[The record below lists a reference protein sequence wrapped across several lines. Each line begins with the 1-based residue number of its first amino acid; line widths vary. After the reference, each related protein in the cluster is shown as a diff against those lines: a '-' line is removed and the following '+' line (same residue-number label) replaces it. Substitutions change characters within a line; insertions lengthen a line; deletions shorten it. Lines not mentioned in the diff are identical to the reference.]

1 MRGNIVMRNYI
12 LLLAVVVPVGAFAI
26 TPSTGP
32 ATQTTAT
39 AQQQEPTEE
48 TLTQQLIQLQEEN
61 EKLSGQLNAEKMKP
75 ERIARDK
82 EEVEADIAKMNAER
96 ATSTAACSGGN
107 LDPQKIRNILGFTIA
122 TLVESGLG
130 TATNVVSV
138 VSTLKHFKQEDIS
151 GANVGK
157 IQIGGQS
164 ASSQMTQ
171 GGLGEGATKLG
182 VGMAIA
188 STALSAAAT
197 VTSAVAHKN
206 LVDLRDDVAACKAT
220 FGTWY

>member
-1 MRGNIVMRNYI
+1 MRNYM
-12 LLLAVVVPVGAFAI
+12 LLLAILAPVGAFAI

-32 ATQTTAT
+32 ATPAPT
-39 AQQQEPTEE
+39 AQQQAPTEE

-96 ATSTAACSGGN
+96 ATSAAACSGDN
-107 LDPQKIRNILGFTIA
+107 LDPQKIKNILGFTIA

-130 TATNVVSV
+130 TATNVISV
-138 VSTLKHFKQEDIS
+138 VSTLKHFPQKDIS
-151 GANVGK
+151 GLQTNK
-157 IQIGGQS
+157 IQLGGGNLAKDQV
-164 ASSQMTQ
+164 
-171 GGLGEGATKLG
+171 GDGLGEGATKLG